1 MYTYVLK
8 GGVCLDEETEH
19 IEGRT
24 NIFIP
29 VELKAQVKAY
39 NKANKYNRI
48 NISQV
53 CQDALFRKLQEVTK
67 KADVC

>member
-1 MYTYVLK
+1 MYIIIT
-8 GGVCLDEETEH
+8 GGFKLEDYTGK
-19 IEGRT
+19 IDART
-24 NIFIP
+24 NIYIP
-29 VELKAQVKAY
+29 VELKAQVTEY
-39 NKANKYNRI
+39 NKANKYNKI